1 MFLFFFFEE
10 REKKLSIFI
19 IETYLKKKTF
29 SQPLFDKALIAR
41 GYNPNVAWRYSFYL
55 PAAMHIFAGL
65 LVFFFGQDMPDG
77 SKLAVRK
84 ADAAAGKGEALS
96 ARTDV
101 GWASWRAAILNY
113 RTWVLTLVY
122 AVTFGVEISIDNV
135 LSRYFQ
141 TQFKL

>member
-1 MFLFFFFEE
+1 MLTFFSLNS
-10 REKKLSIFI
+10 KK
-19 IETYLKKKTF
+19 KKKT

-41 GYNPNVAWRYSFYL
+41 GYKPDIAWRYSFFL
-55 PAAMHIFAGL
+55 PASMHILAGL
-65 LVFFFGQDMPDG
+65 LIFFFGQDMPDG

-84 ADAAAGKGEALS
+84 ADAAAGKGTALN

-101 GWASWRAAILNY
+101 GWASWRAAVLNY
-113 RTWVLTLVY
+113 RTWMLTLVY
-122 AVTFGVEISIDNV
+122 AVTFGVEISVDNV